1 MNVIRWGVLGVAAIA
16 VERTLPA
23 MAATPSARLHAI
35 ASRDPD
41 RARAAAERFPGAR
54 AHGDYAALLADPDV
68 DAVYIPLP
76 NTLHLEWCVQ
86 ALEAGKHVL
95 CEKPLCLASDDIL
108 RLIATRD
115 RTGCRI
121 EEAFGYRN
129 HPQWT
134 ALRDLFADG
143 VIGRP
148 MAAHGVIAKQ
158 FFDPDDIRNNPLLG
172 GGALYDLGSYV
183 ISGFHQIFGRPP
195 IRVVGAID
203 RDPGFSIDRLTSAIL
218 DYGDAQATLTVSSQ
232 AGGSGWASQQQLF
245 ALGSNGWLRADFPYA
260 QARPTACGIEIGEAS
275 GAGGLPTRA
284 LTFEPVDQY
293 ALQIDRFSR
302 LLLGEDV
309 PSWPIED
316 ALATLRTIE
325 AIFQSARS
333 GGWRTLA
340 TR

>member
-1 MNVIRWGVLGVAAIA
+1 MSAIRWGVLGVAAIA
-16 VERTLPA
+16 LERTLPA
-23 MAATPSARLHAI
+23 MAKTPSARIHAI
-35 ASRDPD
+35 ASRDPG
-41 RARAAAERFPGAR
+41 RAQAAVEPFAGAR
-54 AHGDYAALLADPDV
+54 AYGDYAALLADPDI

-76 NTLHLEWCVQ
+76 NTLHLEWCRR

-95 CEKPLCLASDDIL
+95 CEKPLCLASDDIR
-108 RLIATRD
+108 RLIETRD
-115 RTGCRI
+115 RTGRRI

-134 ALRDLFADG
+134 ALRGLLVDG

-148 MAAHGVIAKQ
+148 TAAHGVIAKQ
-158 FFDPDDIRNNPLLG
+158 FFDPDDIRNNPSRG

-195 IRVVGAID
+195 LRVVGAID
-203 RDPGFSIDRLTSAIL
+203 RDPRFGVDRLTSAIL

-245 ALGSNGWLRADFPYA
+245 ALGSTGWLRADFPYA
-260 QARPTACGIEIGEAS
+260 QARPTACQIEIGEAS
-275 GAGGLPTRA
+275 GAGGLPTRR

-302 LLLGEDV
+302 LLLGQDV
-309 PSWPIED
+309 QSWPIED
-316 ALATLRTIE
+316 ALMTLAIIE
-325 AIFQSARS
+325 AVFESARE
-333 GGWRTLA
+333 GGWRA
-340 TR
+340 PAAS